1 MSELPKTWRQ
11 TVVQALEKLQAG
23 DDRGFEDQL
32 WLGLGDAWWP
42 LRKTLLSKGLI
53 ELAPD
58 AIYPRI
64 TTRGLSLLRQSPH
77 SESV

>member
-42 LRKTLLSKGLI
+42 LRRSLLQKGLI

-64 TTRGLSLLRQSPH
+64 TTRGLALLKKSPH

>member
-1 MSELPKTWRQ
+1 MSEIPKTWRQ

-42 LRKTLLSKGLI
+42 LRKALIRKGLI
-53 ELAPD
+53 ELSPD
-58 AIYPRI
+58 AVYPKI
-64 TTRGLSLLRQSPH
+64 TTRGLALLQKSPH